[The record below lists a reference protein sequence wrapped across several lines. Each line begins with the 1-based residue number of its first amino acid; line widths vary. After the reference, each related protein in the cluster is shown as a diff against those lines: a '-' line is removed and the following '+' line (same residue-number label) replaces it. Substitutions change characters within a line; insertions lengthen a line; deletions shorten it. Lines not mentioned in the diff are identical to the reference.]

1 MPRSSLAAV
10 PLQQLQQEIIRRQE
24 LLPKLV
30 AQRDDLNRQIA
41 ELQGLEAAPAVSRTP
56 KAPGRRVG
64 KVRRAKNKISL
75 ADSLTEA
82 FRGKDSLTVADA
94 AEAVT
99 AAGYKSTS
107 GAFRALVNQTLS
119 KNKRF
124 KNVGR
129 GKYALKG

>member
-1 MPRSSLAAV
+1 MPRSSLASV
-10 PLQQLQQEIIRRQE
+10 PLQQLQQEITRRQK

-30 AQRDDLNRQIA
+30 AQRDELNKQIA
-41 ELQGLEAAPAVSRTP
+41 EIEGLETAAPTP
-56 KAPGRRVG
+56 RAPKTIGKKPR
-64 KVRRAKNKISL
+64 KVRRAKNKVSL
-75 ADSLTEA
+75 ADALTEA
-82 FRGKDSLTVADA
+82 FRGKDSLTVAEA
-94 AEAVT
+94 VEAVT

-107 GAFRALVNQTLS
+107 SAFRALVNQTLS